1 MGKTYIKGSCKR
13 TFPQHWLGKLN
24 LSRAPNWP
32 DGPHQELEALLFA
45 TRQPLSVSDLSSLVG
60 EEEGAVRKALRQ
72 LVKQYSGDG
81 TAMEIRRI
89 GHRYRMALKSEY
101 VELAMPV
108 AEAEMSRSEIDALA
122 YIAKHRAA
130 SGGASSGTWWA
141 AITSLCSSP

>member
-1 MGKTYIKGSCKR
+1 M
-13 TFPQHWLGKLN
+13 
-24 LSRAPNWP
+24 
-32 DGPHQELEALLFA
+32 
-45 TRQPLSVSDLSSLVG
+45 
-60 EEEGAVRKALRQ
+60 RKALRQ